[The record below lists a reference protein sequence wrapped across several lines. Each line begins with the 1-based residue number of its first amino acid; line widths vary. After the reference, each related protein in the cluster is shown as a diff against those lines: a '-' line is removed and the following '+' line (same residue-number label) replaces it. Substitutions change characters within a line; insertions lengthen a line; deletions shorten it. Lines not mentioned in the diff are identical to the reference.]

1 MLCTE
6 RAPVTM
12 RVVTMRD
19 GLAPVAEARLVRS
32 TVANAAGAAADLEVP
47 AARAAAEVR
56 HQVSAIPKG
65 RPRWTK
71 ADVTVEDPGV
81 GAPRGTVRT
90 KARNVA
96 RVGRRRPGSLT
107 GRQACAAPKARRR
120 RMVARAALSRK
131 AVEPAPV
138 RVGKA
143 RRRRRMR
150 RRRGRGGRGW
160 RRRGRRR
167 RGWGRRRR
175 R

>member
-1 MLCTE
+1 
-6 RAPVTM
+6 M

-19 GLAPVAEARLVRS
+19 GLAAVPGARLART
-32 TVANAAGAAADLEVP
+32 TVANLVPAAADLVP

-56 HQVSAIPKG
+56 HQVSAIPKSP
-65 RPRWTK
+65 PRWTK
-71 ADVTVEDPGV
+71 ADVTVEGPGV
-81 GAPRGTVRT
+81 GAPRGAVRT

-131 AVEPAPV
+131 AVEPARV

-143 RRRRRMR
+143 RRRGRRGWMR
-150 RRRGRGGRGW
+150 RRRGRGRRGW
-160 RRRGRRR
+160 RREGRRR
-167 RGWGRRRR
+167 RGWGR
-175 R
+175 